1 MRFLMRPGR
10 AVITDTLSARG
21 RALDG
26 RAVRPHLAAR
36 GPVEAGHHVEERGLA
51 AARGAEDRGELVG
64 RHREV
69 DRPHRLDPAPALDE
83 LLPDVAELGGQT
95 RRGARA
101 LSHAPRARAT

>member
-1 MRFLMRPGR
+1 MLSSTVYQGKR
-10 AVITDTLSARG
+10 ADPS
-21 RALDG
+21 